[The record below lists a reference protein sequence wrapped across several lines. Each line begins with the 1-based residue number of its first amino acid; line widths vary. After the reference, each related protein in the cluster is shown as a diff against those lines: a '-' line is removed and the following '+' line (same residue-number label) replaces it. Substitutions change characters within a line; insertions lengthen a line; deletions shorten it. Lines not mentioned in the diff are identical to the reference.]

1 MADIIEIA
9 AEPREDTG
17 KTSHR
22 LAPEGKLPAV
32 MYGVGHE
39 PQPLAVN
46 KHDFDLLATH
56 EGLTSTLVHLKIA
69 GHAEPIN
76 VIVKEIQHDPVRGT
90 IRHVDFWAV
99 KMTQK
104 ITTTIPIHLG
114 GDSPGVKSGG
124 VLTHNMSEVQIES
137 LPGDLPDYAE
147 ASIASLEIGDS
158 LHVSDLTVPE
168 GVSITSLED
177 DIVCSVIPPTVE
189 AEPEEGIA
197 GEAVAEPE
205 LIGESKEEE

>member
-1 MADIIEIA
+1 MAEIIEIT
-9 AEPREDTG
+9 AEPREEIG

-32 MYGVGHE
+32 MYGVGHK
-39 PQPLAVN
+39 PQPLAVDR
-46 KHDFDLLATH
+46 HDFELLAAH

-69 GHAEPIN
+69 GNAGPIN

-99 KMTQK
+99 KMTQR
-104 ITTTIPIHLG
+104 ITTTIPIHFD
-114 GDSPGVKSGG
+114 GDSPGVKAGG
-124 VLTHNMSEVQIES
+124 VLTHNMSDVQIES
-137 LPGDLPDYAE
+137 LPGDLPDFAV
-147 ASIASLEIGDS
+147 AVIAALEIGDS

-168 GVSITSLED
+168 GVSITSLAD

-189 AEPEEGIA
+189 PEPEEIVT
-197 GEAVAEPE
+197 GEAEAEPE